1 MSNIENQSII
11 GVDLGGTNV
20 RAGKVINAKIV
31 NLYSQPISGK
41 ESKLFVIN
49 QVIEAI
55 ENVFDNSVTGIG
67 IGVPSVVDVENGI
80 VYDVQNI
87 PSWNK
92 VNLKEILYK
101 RFNVPIYVD
110 NDANCFVVGE
120 KYFGK
125 GKTYSNIVGL
135 VMGTGLGAG
144 IYTNNSLYLG
154 SNCGAGEIGMLKYL
168 DDNYEAYCSG
178 QFFKKK
184 YNVDGHELLKLSDT
198 GDTKA
203 LEIYNE
209 FGKHLGNAI
218 TGLVY
223 LLDPEIIILGGSVSK
238 SYKYFKESMLKSL
251 ENITYSNSV
260 KKLKIKVSTLSQ
272 SAILGA
278 AALQYEFSSIK
289 GSKNRIY

>member
-1 MSNIENQSII
+1 MSNTENHSII

-20 RAGKVINAKIV
+20 RAGKVIDSRIV
-31 NLYSQPISGK
+31 NLYSQPISGN
-41 ESKLFVIN
+41 ESKQFVIN

-55 ENVFDNSVTGIG
+55 EKVFDNSVKGIG
-67 IGVPSVVDVENGI
+67 IGVPSVVDVEKGI

-87 PSWNK
+87 PSWQK
-92 VNLKEILYK
+92 VSLKEILYEK
-101 RFNVPIYVD
+101 FNVPIYVD

-120 KYFGK
+120 KYFGQ
-125 GKTYSNIVGL
+125 GKSYSNIVGL

-184 YNVDGHELLKLSDT
+184 YNVEGQELLKLSES
-198 GDTKA
+198 GNTKA
-203 LEIYNE
+203 LQIYSE
-209 FGKHLGNAI
+209 YGKHLGNAI
-218 TGLVY
+218 EVLVY
-223 LLDPEIIILGGSVSK
+223 LLDPEIIILGGSISK

-251 ENITYSNSV
+251 ENITYTNSV
-260 KKLKIKVSTLSQ
+260 QKLKIKVSTLSQ

-278 AALQYEFSSIK
+278 AALQYEISSNK
-289 GSKNRIY
+289 VSKN

>member
-1 MSNIENQSII
+1 MNKIENQSII

-20 RAGKVINAKIV
+20 RAGKVVNAKIV
-31 NLYSQPISGK
+31 NLYSQPISGMG
-41 ESKLFVIN
+41 SKQFVIN

-55 ENVFDNSVTGIG
+55 ENVFDSSVTGIG
-67 IGVPSVVDVENGI
+67 IGVPSVVDVETGI

-92 VNLKEILYK
+92 VKLKEILYK

-120 KYFGK
+120 KYFGR
-125 GKTYSNIVGL
+125 GKMYSNIVGL

-144 IYTNNSLYLG
+144 IYTNSNLYHG

-168 DDNYEAYCSG
+168 DDNYEGYCSG

-184 YNVDGHELLKLSDT
+184 FNVEGHELLKLSDT

-289 GSKNRIY
+289 ASKT